1 LIALEQTTAKSK
13 PGYPDVHHV
22 LGRFGKTLRRATSI
36 ARAQNRASAEPEDL
50 LLALTEDDETAAAFI
65 AAGTDLGLLRR
76 DIATLFEDELD
87 EPSPDLAEA
96 AFHTPAIHALFEDT
110 IDVVRASGRD
120 VVTSGDIL
128 GVLIS
133 NTVGFA
139 LEEQG
144 VTRHDLLSYISH
156 GVAETDAIAA
166 PVAPAGEAS
175 AVFIL
180 NDHFTPMEFVVQ
192 VLRDMFGLTEDDAER
207 ITRETHHSGR
217 GACGVFPRAV
227 AIDLVRRVEG
237 AAREQQHPL
246 HCLLLPPQ
254 EAGGQQAN
262 S

>member
-1 LIALEQTTAKSK
+1 MSITFSDGLE
-13 PGYPDVHHV
+13 
-22 LGRFGKTLRRATSI
+22 KTLRRATSI

-65 AAGTDLGLLRR
+65 AAGADLRQLRLE
-76 DIATLFEDELD
+76 IATLFEEEPG

-96 AFHTPAIHALFEDT
+96 AFHTPAIHDLFEDT

-120 VVTSGDIL
+120 VVTSADIL

-133 NTVGFA
+133 ETVGFA

-156 GVAETDAIAA
+156 GLAKAETIAA
-166 PVAPAGEAS
+166 PVAPAGETLAL
-175 AVFIL
+175 FIL
-180 NDHFTPMEFVVQ
+180 NDHFTPMAFVVDI
-192 VLRDMFGLTEDDAER
+192 LRELFGLTEDDAER
-207 ITRETHHSGR
+207 VTRDTHQSGR

-227 AIDLVRRVEG
+227 AIDLVQRVES

-246 HCLLLPPQ
+246 RCLLLAAP
-254 EAGGQQAN
+254 EAGGLQAN

>member
-1 LIALEQTTAKSK
+1 MSITFSDGLE
-13 PGYPDVHHV
+13 
-22 LGRFGKTLRRATSI
+22 KTLRRATSI

-96 AFHTPAIHALFEDT
+96 AFHTPAIHALFEDP

>member
-1 LIALEQTTAKSK
+1 
-13 PGYPDVHHV
+13 
-22 LGRFGKTLRRATSI
+22 
-36 ARAQNRASAEPEDL
+36 
-50 LLALTEDDETAAAFI
+50 
-65 AAGTDLGLLRR
+65 
-76 DIATLFEDELD
+76 
-87 EPSPDLAEA
+87 
-96 AFHTPAIHALFEDT
+96 
-110 IDVVRASGRD
+110 VRASGRD

-156 GVAETDAIAA
+156 GVAKADAIAA

-227 AIDLVRRVEG
+227 AIDLVGASRARRASSSTRCTACCFRHRRQ
-237 AAREQQHPL
+237 AASRPIPRRARHTAKSPVKDREL
-246 HCLLLPPQ
+246 SFEPQ
-254 EAGGQQAN
+254 SRESAVAAQPACSAGGGLAGRLPRTASFSSRSTPAIPLPGACQVDHTRSAIQPGMHLF
-262 S
+262 

>member
-1 LIALEQTTAKSK
+1 MSITFSDGLE
-13 PGYPDVHHV
+13 
-22 LGRFGKTLRRATSI
+22 KTLRRATSI

-76 DIATLFEDELD
+76 DIATLFEDELGG
-87 EPSPDLAEA
+87 PSPDLAEA
-96 AFHTPAIHALFEDT
+96 AFHTPAIHDLFEDT

-120 VVTSGDIL
+120 VVTSADIL

-133 NTVGFA
+133 ETVGFA

-144 VTRHDLLSYISH
+144 VTRHALLSSISH
-156 GVAETDAIAA
+156 GLAKADTIAA
-166 PVAPAGEAS
+166 PVAPAGETL

-180 NDHFTPMEFVVQ
+180 NDHFTPIVFVVEI
-192 VLRDMFGLTEDDAER
+192 LRDLFGLTEDDAQR
-207 ITRETHHSGR
+207 VMRDTHRSGR

-227 AIDLVRRVEG
+227 AIDLVG
-237 AAREQQHPL
+237 SAAREQQHPL
-246 HCLLLPPQ
+246 RCLLLTAS
-254 EAGGQQAN
+254 ETGGPTTN

>member
-1 LIALEQTTAKSK
+1 MSITFSDGLE
-13 PGYPDVHHV
+13 
-22 LGRFGKTLRRATSI
+22 KTLRRATSI
-36 ARAQNRASAEPEDL
+36 ARAQNRASAESEDL

-180 NDHFTPMEFVVQ
+180 NDHFTP
-192 VLRDMFGLTEDDAER
+192 RSSWSKSC
-207 ITRETHHSGR
+207 ET
-217 GACGVFPRAV
+217 
-227 AIDLVRRVEG
+227 
-237 AAREQQHPL
+237 
-246 HCLLLPPQ
+246 CLD
-254 EAGGQQAN
+254 
-262 S
+262 